1 MTGAFTDLRRAMS
14 TKAIQRKA
22 DELLS
27 FGMNKQQVFDNLLL
41 EFPVAKPKKVAD
53 LVRYRPTLW
62 SRERY
67 RSAHLALLALIAA
80 TALLRIL
87 GPVLQHSIHMDMPT
101 TYLTLVPI
109 ASLLLGYSLYRWQG
123 QVFEWVGWGNLAGA
137 FGLLNEIRE
146 LDMEALDL
154 GGVLVKVL
162 AVAIGALSLY
172 LARKVFAKPQEVKD
186 PLGQVP
192 SHYLFPAEGIE

>member
-1 MTGAFTDLRRAMS
+1 MDDGFADLRRAMS

-27 FGMNKQQVFDNLLL
+27 FGMTKQQVFDNLLL
-41 EFPVAKPKKVAD
+41 ELPEAKPKKVAD

-67 RSAHLALLALIAA
+67 RSMHLAVLTLIAA
-80 TALLRIL
+80 SAVLRVL
-87 GPVLQHSIHMDMPT
+87 GPVLKHSIRMDMPT

-123 QVFEWVGWGNLAGA
+123 QVFEWVGWANLAGA
-137 FGLLNEIRE
+137 FGLLNAIRQ
-146 LDMEALDL
+146 LDMEAMDL
-154 GGVLVKVL
+154 GVLSVKVMS
-162 AVAIGALSLY
+162 VAIGALSLY
-172 LARKVFAKPQEVKD
+172 LARKVFSKPQEVLD

-192 SHYLFPAEGIE
+192 SHYLFPAEGTE

>member
-87 GPVLQHSIHMDMPT
+87 
-101 TYLTLVPI
+101 
-109 ASLLLGYSLYRWQG
+109 
-123 QVFEWVGWGNLAGA
+123 
-137 FGLLNEIRE
+137 
-146 LDMEALDL
+146 
-154 GGVLVKVL
+154 
-162 AVAIGALSLY
+162 
-172 LARKVFAKPQEVKD
+172 
-186 PLGQVP
+186 
-192 SHYLFPAEGIE
+192 